1 MKNNQYYAELGKEVF
16 MNTYNRF
23 PITFV
28 RGEGVTLFDADGN
41 SYLDFVSGIAVN
53 ALGYGN
59 KSYTDALKNQI
70 DLLLHVSNL
79 YYNIP
84 AVELAEMLVK
94 ASDLDKVFFCN
105 SGAEA
110 VEASLK
116 LARMY
121 GAKFKEGAPSK
132 IIAMKN
138 SFHGRTYG
146 AVSATGQLKY
156 QKYLGEML
164 PNIVHV
170 DFNDIDALKK
180 EADETTCAVLLEPI
194 QGEGGIRPAD
204 KEYLQQIRALCDEKD
219 ILLIYDEVQ
228 CGIGRSGELFAYQH
242 FGVIPDVIAMAK
254 GLGNGF
260 PIGGII
266 TNKKAAKGFEPG
278 NHASTFGGSAFAC
291 TAAKCVLEEITNNDI
306 LNNVKK
312 QSENL
317 QKALNILKE
326 KYDFITEVRG
336 VGLLLGIELTI
347 PVKEIITDCIDQ
359 GLLLI
364 NAGENIIRFV
374 PPLIINEKDIEQ
386 CIKVLDNSL
395 SKIS

>member
-1 MKNNQYYAELGKEVF
+1 MKDNQYYAEHGKEVF
-16 MNTYNRF
+16 MNTYSRF

-28 RGEGVTLFDADGN
+28 RGEGVTLFDADGK

-59 KSYTDALKNQI
+59 KAYTNALKEQVE
-70 DLLLHVSNL
+70 LLLHVSNL

-84 AVELAEMLVK
+84 AVELAEMLVE
-94 ASDLDKVFFCN
+94 ASDLNKVFFCN

-121 GAKFKEGAPSK
+121 GSKFKDGEPSK

-180 EADETTCAVLLEPI
+180 EADETTCAILLEPI

-204 KEYLQQIRALCDEKD
+204 KEYLQKVRALCDEKD

-228 CGIGRSGELFAYQH
+228 CGIGRSGELFAYQY
-242 FGVIPDVIAMAK
+242 FGVVPDVIAMAK

-266 TNKKAAKGFEPG
+266 TNEKAAKAFEPG
-278 NHASTFGGSAFAC
+278 NHASTFGGSALAC
-291 TAAKCVLEEITNNDI
+291 TAAKTVLQEIANNDI

-317 QKALNILKE
+317 QNALNTLKE

-347 PVKEIITDCIDQ
+347 PVKEIITECMDQ

-374 PPLIINEKDIEQ
+374 PPLIIDEDDITQ
-386 CIKVLDNSL
+386 CITILDTAL